1 MTYFLAKWIKGARIV
16 VDSSGVT
23 TFQMLDLFLCFCF
36 NWNKPSMLIK
46 LRRKGKSRG
55 RRPLLSW
62 LLLKAKHCPW
72 AQLERPVKHR
82 RTKSNWTTSILQT
95 SPSLHRAKVGPFP
108 SNLKLPSN
116 VLSTQGCAFLRACT
130 NSKYWSHTHFYSTIL
145 STVLYL
151 SQLKVEEKIL
161 AFHIYFISWQSQYR
175 HSLPPL
181 QLVL

>member
-55 RRPLLSW
+55 RRPLLPW

-82 RTKSNWTTSILQT
+82 RTKSNWTTSILQRPLLLCT
-95 SPSLHRAKVGPFP
+95 EPKLGPSRPTWSYPRTCCPHKDVHSYEP
-108 SNLKLPSN
+108 
-116 VLSTQGCAFLRACT
+116 VLTVNIEATLTFILR
-130 NSKYWSHTHFYSTIL
+130 YYP
-145 STVLYL
+145 
-151 SQLKVEEKIL
+151 
-161 AFHIYFISWQSQYR
+161 QYYICLNWR
-175 HSLPPL
+175 LRRKF
-181 QLVL
+181 